1 MRSVRIGLVEQ
12 FDHLLPHLTVRET
25 LLFAS
30 RIKNAARYYLNH
42 IKIAENVISRLDLID
57 SAETYVSRC
66 SNGQRKRLSIAIE
79 LCFNSDI
86 LILDEPSTGLDAV
99 TGFQIM
105 NTLKALTKRVRMITL
120 DYFLQKKNLFTL

>member
-1 MRSVRIGLVEQ
+1 MEQ
-12 FDHLLPHLTVRET
+12 FDHLLPQLTVRET

-42 IKIAENVISRLDLID
+42 VKIAENVISRLDLADCAD
-57 SAETYVSRC
+57 SYTAKC

-86 LILDEPSTGLDAV
+86 LILDEPTTGKFGD
-99 TGFQIM
+99 FWS
-105 NTLKALTKRVRMITL
+105 
-120 DYFLQKKNLFTL
+120 F